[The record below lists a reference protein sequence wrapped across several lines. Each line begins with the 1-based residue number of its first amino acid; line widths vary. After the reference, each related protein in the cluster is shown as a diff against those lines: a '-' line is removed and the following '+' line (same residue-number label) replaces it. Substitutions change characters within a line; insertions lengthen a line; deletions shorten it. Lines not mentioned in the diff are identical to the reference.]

1 VKREARKIMNKM
13 MLALG
18 LVLIVIAVILF
29 GVQYGAHVFN
39 IYDSTTTKYGFYGG
53 VGVLGVI
60 GLIIA
65 AWGYMKKPAAAKTP
79 TKS

>member
-1 VKREARKIMNKM
+1 M

-18 LVLIVIAVILF
+18 AIIFIIAVILF

-39 IYDSTTTKYGFYGG
+39 IYDSDTTKWGYYGG
-53 VGVLGVI
+53 VGVLGLI

-65 AWGYMKKPAAAKTP
+65 AWAYMKKPATAEKPASK
-79 TKS
+79 